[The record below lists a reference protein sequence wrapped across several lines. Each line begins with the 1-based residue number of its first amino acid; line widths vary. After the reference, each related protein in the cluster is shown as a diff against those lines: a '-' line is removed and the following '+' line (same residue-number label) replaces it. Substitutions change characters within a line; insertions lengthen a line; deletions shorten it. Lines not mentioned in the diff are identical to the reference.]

1 MSDVALETISD
12 DSSLVHVCTF
22 LVSRHSRLFAEIA
35 AYLSPEER
43 MRAERFYRE
52 VDRRRFV
59 LGRAMVRRLCGTH
72 LGVEPETVR
81 LEQTSNGKPYLG
93 CSTEVSQRRMEF
105 NVAHSGDCVLIAWS
119 LGQSMGIDV
128 EALDRDPPVLVNDVA
143 AAAFSDAERTV
154 LGAAAPDQIAATFY
168 RIWVRKE
175 AVLKAEGC
183 GIAGRLQS
191 FSVARRHEA
200 RTEWVDQVQYADG
213 GRIWKIVDLAPAPGH
228 LAALALPETAIAQIE
243 TPDRAAFTLQ
253 REN

>member
-93 CSTEVSQRRMEF
+93 CSTEVSQRRLEF

-119 LGQSMGIDV
+119 LGRAVGIDV
-128 EALDRDPPVLVNDVA
+128 ETLDRNPPALFGDAWLPDVWSSALVVLREPWTGRTPGWS
-143 AAAFSDAERTV
+143 AF
-154 LGAAAPDQIAATFY
+154 Q
-168 RIWVRKE
+168 
-175 AVLKAEGC
+175 
-183 GIAGRLQS
+183 
-191 FSVARRHEA
+191 
-200 RTEWVDQVQYADG
+200 
-213 GRIWKIVDLAPAPGH
+213 LAW
-228 LAALALPETAIAQIE
+228 LLSS
-243 TPDRAAFTLQ
+243 
-253 REN
+253 